1 MPPSI
6 PARRA
11 PTHPRGA
18 VGLPVT
24 TFTVRAPASSA
35 NLGPGF
41 DSLGLSV
48 PLYTTLHVTPQD
60 TTEIHPLGPELAD
73 TPADETN
80 YVYRAMQLPA
90 RRLGLTLPHARV
102 EIETQVPL
110 ARGLGSSA
118 AALVAGIVAGNELL
132 GRPLDDEAVLD
143 VAAREEGHPDNVAPA
158 LFGGI
163 VVATLDK
170 LGTHYIRLNPPAN
183 LGVTVLIPDF
193 ELSTSKARAV
203 LPKEYSRADAVHAL
217 SHAALLA
224 AALSAGRLDLLRHA
238 MQDYIHQIWRAPL
251 VPGLSDILDD
261 AWRHGALGAALSG
274 AGPTVLCFHDTRQP
288 TVPLH
293 AYLHSVMAKN
303 GLTGRVMDFPIDAHG
318 TVVER
323 HT

>member
-1 MPPSI
+1 M
-6 PARRA
+6 
-11 PTHPRGA
+11 
-18 VGLPVT
+18 T

-48 PLYTTLHVTPQD
+48 PLYTTVKVTPGNV
-60 TTEIHPLGPELAD
+60 TEVVPHGPELEG
-73 TPADETN
+73 TPADKSN
-80 YVYRAMQLPA
+80 YVYGAMLLVA
-90 RRLGLTLPHARV
+90 KRTGLTLPPARV
-102 EIETQVPL
+102 EITTQVPL

-118 AALVAGIVAGNELL
+118 AALVAGIVAANELL
-132 GRPLDDEAVLD
+132 GRPLDDHAVLD

-170 LGTHYIRLNPPAN
+170 LGTHYVRLDPPAH

-193 ELSTSKARAV
+193 ELSTNKARAV
-203 LPKEYSRADAVHAL
+203 LPREYSRADAVHAL

-224 AALSAGRLDLLRHA
+224 AALSQGRLDLLRHA

-251 VPGLSDILDD
+251 VPGLSDILED

-274 AGPTVLCFHDTRQP
+274 AGPTVLCFHDTRES
-288 TVPLH
+288 TGPLH
-293 AYLHSVMAKN
+293 AYLNGVMKKN
-303 GLTGRVMDFPIDAHG
+303 GLDGRVMDFPIDTQG
-318 TVVER
+318 TLIER
-323 HT
+323 EG

>member
-1 MPPSI
+1 MPV
-6 PARRA
+6 
-11 PTHPRGA
+11 TLGA
-18 VGLPVT
+18 VSA
-24 TFTVRAPASSA
+24 FTVRAPASSA

-48 PLYTTLHVTPQD
+48 PLHTTLRVTPGAVTQVL
-60 TTEIHPLGPELAD
+60 PLGPGLQG
-73 TPADETN
+73 TPADESN
-80 YVYRAMQLPA
+80 YVYQAMLLVARRTGLSLPPA
-90 RRLGLTLPHARV
+90 RI
-102 EIETQVPL
+102 EISSEVPL

-118 AALVAGIVAGNELL
+118 AALVAGIVAANELL
-132 GRPLDDEAVLD
+132 GRPLDDAEILD

-170 LGTHYIRLNPPAN
+170 LGTHYVRLDPPAN

-203 LPKEYSRADAVHAL
+203 LPREYSRADAVHAL

-224 AALSAGRLDLLRHA
+224 AALSQGRLDLLRHA

-251 VPGLSDILDD
+251 VPGLSDILED

-274 AGPTVLCFHDTRQP
+274 AGPAVLCFHDTREG
-288 TVPLH
+288 TAPLH
-293 AYLHSVMAKN
+293 TYLNGVMKKN
-303 GLTGRVMDFPIDAHG
+303 GLEGRVMDFPIDTQG
-318 TVVER
+318 TLIER
-323 HT
+323 EN

>member
-1 MPPSI
+1 MT
-6 PARRA
+6 A
-11 PTHPRGA
+11 
-18 VGLPVT
+18 
-24 TFTVRAPASSA
+24 FTVRAPASSA

-48 PLYTTLHVTPQD
+48 PLYTTLRVTPQHQ
-60 TTEIHPLGPELAD
+60 TEVVPMGAGLNG
-73 TPADETN
+73 TPHDESN
-80 YVYRAMQLPA
+80 YVYQAMLLAAKRAGQP
-90 RRLGLTLPHARV
+90 LPHARI
-102 EIETQVPL
+102 EIESDVPL

-132 GRPLDDEAVLD
+132 GNPLTPEVVLD

-170 LGTHYIRLNPPAN
+170 LGTHYVRLDPPAH
-183 LGVTVLIPDF
+183 LAVTVLIPDF

-224 AALSAGRLDLLRHA
+224 AALSVGRLDLLRHA

-251 VPGLSDILDD
+251 VPGLSDILEE
-261 AWRHGALGAALSG
+261 AHKHGALGAALSG
-274 AGPTVLCFHDTRQP
+274 AGPTVLCFHDTRED
-288 TVPLH
+288 TARLH
-293 AYLHSVMAKN
+293 TYLHTVMAKN
-303 GLTGRVMDFPIDAHG
+303 GLTGTVLDLPIDAVG
-318 TVVER
+318 TVIER
-323 HT
+323 H

>member
-1 MPPSI
+1 M
-6 PARRA
+6 
-11 PTHPRGA
+11 
-18 VGLPVT
+18 

-48 PLYTTLHVTPQD
+48 PLFTTLRVTPQEV
-60 TTEIHPLGPELAD
+60 TEVVPLGPALAG
-73 TPADETN
+73 TPADKSN
-80 YVYRAMQLPA
+80 YVYRAMQLAAKRAGRP
-90 RRLGLTLPHARV
+90 LPPARV
-102 EIETQVPL
+102 EIETEVPL

-118 AALVAGIVAGNELL
+118 AALVAGIVAANELL
-132 GRPLDDEAVLD
+132 GRPLDDEALLD

-170 LGTHYIRLNPPAN
+170 LGTHYVRLEPPAH

-224 AALSAGRLDLLRHA
+224 AALAQGRLDLLKHA

-251 VPGLSDILDD
+251 VPGLSDILEE
-261 AWRHGALGAALSG
+261 AHRHGALGAALSG
-274 AGPTVLCFHDTRQP
+274 AGPTVLCFHDTRDK
-288 TVPLH
+288 TDDLH
-293 AYLHSVMAKN
+293 RYLQGMLNKN
-303 GLTGRVMDFPIDAHG
+303 GLTGRVLDLPIDTAG
-318 TVVER
+318 TVVEAAQCLPSADQGR
-323 HT
+323 HNPTGR

>member
-1 MPPSI
+1 MTS
-6 PARRA
+6 
-11 PTHPRGA
+11 
-18 VGLPVT
+18 
-24 TFTVRAPASSA
+24 FTVRAPASSA

-48 PLYTTLHVTPQD
+48 PLYTTLRVTPQLI
-60 TTEIHPLGPELAD
+60 TEVVPMGAGLEG
-73 TPADETN
+73 TPHDESN
-80 YVYRAMQLPA
+80 YVYRAMLLAAKRAGQP
-90 RRLGLTLPHARV
+90 LPHARI
-102 EIETQVPL
+102 EIESDVPL

-132 GRPLDDEAVLD
+132 GTPLTPEVVLD

-170 LGTHYIRLNPPAN
+170 LGTHYVRLDPPAH
-183 LGVTVLIPDF
+183 LAVTVLIPDF

-224 AALSAGRLDLLRHA
+224 AALSVGRLDLLRHA

-251 VPGLSDILDD
+251 VPGLSDILEE
-261 AWRHGALGAALSG
+261 AHKHGALGAALSG
-274 AGPTVLCFHDTRQP
+274 AGPTVLCFHDTRED
-288 TVPLH
+288 TARLH
-293 AYLHSVMAKN
+293 TYLHTVMAKN
-303 GLTGRVMDFPIDAHG
+303 GLTGTVLDLPIDAVG

-323 HT
+323 Q

>member
-1 MPPSI
+1 MTP
-6 PARRA
+6 
-11 PTHPRGA
+11 
-18 VGLPVT
+18 
-24 TFTVRAPASSA
+24 FTVRAPASSA

-48 PLYTTLHVTPQD
+48 PLYTTLRVTPQGH
-60 TTEIHPLGPELAD
+60 TEVVPMGAGLDG
-73 TPADETN
+73 TPHNESN
-80 YVYRAMQLPA
+80 YVYKAMLLAAKRAGQP
-90 RRLGLTLPHARV
+90 LPHARI
-102 EIETQVPL
+102 EIESDVPL

-132 GRPLDDEAVLD
+132 GNPLTPEAVLD

-170 LGTHYIRLNPPAN
+170 LGTHYVRLDPPAH
-183 LGVTVLIPDF
+183 LAVTVLIPDF

-224 AALSAGRLDLLRHA
+224 AALSVGRLDLLRHA

-251 VPGLSDILDD
+251 VPGLSDILEE
-261 AWRHGALGAALSG
+261 AHKHGALGAALSG
-274 AGPTVLCFHDTRQP
+274 AGPTVLCFHDTRED
-288 TVPLH
+288 TARLH
-293 AYLHSVMAKN
+293 TYLHSVMAKN
-303 GLTGRVMDFPIDAHG
+303 GLTGTVLDLPIDVVG
-318 TVVER
+318 TVIER
-323 HT
+323 H

>member
-1 MPPSI
+1 MTS
-6 PARRA
+6 
-11 PTHPRGA
+11 
-18 VGLPVT
+18 
-24 TFTVRAPASSA
+24 FTVRAPASSA

-48 PLYTTLHVTPQD
+48 PLYTTLRVTPQS
-60 TTEIHPLGPELAD
+60 TTEVVPMGAGLES
-73 TPADETN
+73 TPHDESN
-80 YVYRAMQLPA
+80 YVYRAMLLAAKRAGQP
-90 RRLGLTLPHARV
+90 LPHARI
-102 EIETQVPL
+102 EIESDVPL

-132 GRPLDDEAVLD
+132 GTPLTPEMVLD

-170 LGTHYIRLNPPAN
+170 LGTHYVRLDPPAH
-183 LGVTVLIPDF
+183 LAVTVLIPDF

-224 AALSAGRLDLLRHA
+224 AALSVGRLDLLRHA

-251 VPGLSDILDD
+251 VPGLSDILEE
-261 AWRHGALGAALSG
+261 AHKHGALGAALSG
-274 AGPTVLCFHDTRQP
+274 AGPTVLCFHDTRED
-288 TVPLH
+288 TARLH
-293 AYLHSVMAKN
+293 TYLHTVMAKN
-303 GLTGRVMDFPIDAHG
+303 GLTGTVLDLPIDAVG

-323 HT
+323 Q

>member
-1 MPPSI
+1 M
-6 PARRA
+6 
-11 PTHPRGA
+11 
-18 VGLPVT
+18 T

-48 PLYTTLHVTPQD
+48 PLFTTLRITGQDVTQVV
-60 TTEIHPLGPELAD
+60 PLGAELEG
-73 TPADETN
+73 TPADESN
-80 YVYRAMQLPA
+80 YVYRAMLLAAKRVKRELP
-90 RRLGLTLPHARV
+90 PARV
-102 EIETQVPL
+102 EIETEVPL

-132 GRPLDDEAVLD
+132 GHPLDDEAVLD

-170 LGTHYIRLNPPAN
+170 LGTHYVRLEPPAH

-224 AALSAGRLDLLRHA
+224 AALSQGRLDLLRHA

-251 VPGLSDILDD
+251 VPGLSDILEE
-261 AWRHGALGAALSG
+261 AHKYGALGAALSG
-274 AGPTVLCFHDTRQP
+274 AGPTVLCFHDTREE
-288 TVPLH
+288 TGKLH
-293 AYLHSVMAKN
+293 TYLHGVMRKN
-303 GLTGRVMDFPIDAHG
+303 GLTGRVEDFPIDTGG
-318 TVVER
+318 TVIER
-323 HT
+323 TC